1 MNTAIHYQEHLNID
15 IAEPAALAEE
25 LRLTEVIIPQSR
37 NSGHIIFPL
46 VASMTAQQSQEKQ
59 QHWVTW
65 ITDRK
70 PSQQQLKQFG
80 ANTDVLRIIHTKKN
94 DDNRWIIWDALNTG
108 NSHTVIADVNS
119 MNKSDIEQMEQAAAN
134 GNCSGILIRSL

>member
-15 IAEPAALAEE
+15 IAEPAAPAEE

-108 NSHTVIADVNS
+108 NSHTVIADVNN